1 MPALFMFTSKIRKD
15 DLVLNQTPLWKYVL
29 VIFIIG
35 MCALYASPNLYG
47 EDYAVQISAGRDGVV
62 DSSLVDKVT
71 TELQTAKIPSKS
83 IVLENEQILI
93 RLTDLDNQLVA
104 RETLER
110 ALSDDYS
117 VAMNLA
123 PDTPKWLEALG
134 GSPMKLGLD
143 LRGGVHFLMEVD
155 MNSAVAKSFED
166 MVGDFRT
173 ALREE
178 GIRYRNVKQ
187 GDAGVDIYFRDQD
200 ALDKA
205 QFFLRN
211 RNRDLVFTEK
221 NDLMLQ
227 ASMSE
232 QKLAET
238 RDYAV
243 KQNITIIRN
252 RVNQLGVAEP
262 SVQKQGVDRIVV
274 QLPGIQDTARA
285 KEILNATATLE
296 FRSVDLDHDVRDAV
310 NGRVPVGSELVM
322 DQQGQP
328 QLLKKRIILT
338 GNHIIDAN
346 SSNDEYGVPQ
356 VNISLDSK
364 GGSKMSQFTKDS
376 IGKPMATVFIEYKPT
391 GERDAK
397 DKLIF
402 EAKREVIS
410 IATIQARLGSSFR
423 ITGLDSPSE
432 AHNLAL
438 LLRAGA
444 LIAPIQIVEERTVGP
459 SLGKDNIEKGK
470 QAIIWGFVAV
480 LIFMLIYYKSFGLV
494 ANLALTLNL
503 VMIVGIMSMIPG
515 AALSLPGMA
524 GIVLTVGMAVDANVL
539 IFERIREELRDGRS
553 PQQAIHHGYDSAF
566 STILDANIT
575 TFIAGLVLFAVGT
588 GPIKGFSITLMIGI
602 ATSMFTAIVVT
613 RVVVNAWWG
622 GKRLTKLS
630 I

>member
-1 MPALFMFTSKIRKD
+1 MLRQPKRKD
-15 DLVLNQTPLWKYVL
+15 FHVLNQTPLWKYLVL
-29 VIFIIG
+29 IFIIG
-35 MCALYASPNLYG
+35 ICALYATPNLYG
-47 EDYAVQISAGRDGVV
+47 EDHAVQISAGRNATV
-62 DSSLVDKVT
+62 DDALLNQVT
-71 TELQTAKIPSKS
+71 ETLATQGIASKS
-83 IVLENEQILI
+83 IVLDNQQILV
-93 RLTDLDNQLVA
+93 RLTNADSQLIA

-110 ALSDDYS
+110 ALGDDYY

-123 PDTPKWLEALG
+123 PDTPAWLEALG
-134 GSPMKLGLD
+134 GAPMKLGLD

-155 MNSAVAKSFED
+155 MNSAVNKSFED
-166 MVGDFRT
+166 MVGDFRS

-178 GIRYRNVKQ
+178 GIRYRTVRQ
-187 GDAGVDIYFRDQD
+187 VEGVVEIFFRDQD
-200 ALDKA
+200 TLDKA
-205 QFFLRN
+205 EFFLRN

-221 NDLMLQ
+221 NDLKIMV
-227 ASMSE
+227 SMSE

-262 SVQKQGVDRIVV
+262 SVQKQGVDRIAV

-310 NGRVPVGSELVM
+310 AGRVPAGSELVLNQ
-322 DQQGQP
+322 DGQP
-328 QLLKKRIILT
+328 QLLKKKIILT

-346 SSNDEYGVPQ
+346 SSADEYGIPQ

-376 IGKPMATVFIEYKPT
+376 IGKPMATVFIEYKST
-391 GERDAK
+391 GERDANE
-397 DKLIF
+397 KLIF

-410 IATIQARLGSSFR
+410 VATIQARLGSSFR
-423 ITGLDSPSE
+423 ITGLDSPQE

-459 SLGKDNIEKGK
+459 SLGKENIRLGT
-470 QAIIWGFVAV
+470 QAIIWGFIAV
-480 LIFMLIYYKSFGLV
+480 LIFMLIYYKGFGLV

-515 AALSLPGMA
+515 AALSLPGM
-524 GIVLTVGMAVDANVL
+524 DANVL
-539 IFERIREELRDGRS
+539 IFERIREELREGRS

-575 TFIAGLVLFAVGT
+575 TFIVGLILFAVGT

-602 ATSMFTAIVVT
+602 ATSMFTAIFVT
-613 RVVVNAWWG
+613 RAVVNAWCG
-622 GKRLTKLS
+622 GKPLKKLS

>member
-1 MPALFMFTSKIRKD
+1 M
-15 DLVLNQTPLWKYVL
+15 LNQTPLWKLLVL
-29 VIFIIG
+29 IFIVGI
-35 MCALYASPNLYG
+35 CALYATPNLYG
-47 EDYAVQISAGRDGVV
+47 EDYAVQISAGRNATV
-62 DSSLVDKVT
+62 DDALLSKVT
-71 TELQTAKIPSKS
+71 ETLNTESIETKS
-83 IVLENEQILI
+83 IVLDNEQILV
-93 RLTDLDNQLVA
+93 RLTNSDSQLLA

-110 ALSDDYS
+110 ALGDNYY

-123 PDTPKWLEALG
+123 PDTPDWLAALG
-134 GSPMKLGLD
+134 GEPMKLGLD

-155 MNSAVAKSFED
+155 MNSAINKSFED
-166 MVGDFRT
+166 MVSDFKS

-178 GIRYRNVKQ
+178 GIRYRTVRQ
-187 GDAGVDIYFRDQD
+187 VEGGVEIFFRDQD
-200 ALDKA
+200 TLDKA
-205 QFFLRN
+205 EFFLRN

-221 NDLMLQ
+221 NDLRIVVN
-227 ASMSE
+227 MSE

-262 SVQKQGVDRIVV
+262 SVQKQGVDRIAV

-310 NGRVPVGSELVM
+310 AGRVPAGSELVLNQ
-322 DQQGQP
+322 DGQP
-328 QLLKKRIILT
+328 QLLKKKIILT

-346 SSNDEYGVPQ
+346 SSADEYGIPQ

-376 IGKPMATVFIEYKPT
+376 IGKPMATVFIEYKTT
-391 GERDAK
+391 GERDANE
-397 DKLIF
+397 KLIF

-423 ITGLDSPSE
+423 ITGLDSPQE

-459 SLGKDNIEKGK
+459 SLGKENIELGK

-480 LIFMLIYYKSFGLV
+480 LIFMLVYYKAFGLV
-494 ANLALTLNL
+494 ADLALTLNL

-515 AALSLPGMA
+515 ATLSLPGMA

-539 IFERIREELRDGRS
+539 IFERIREELREGRS

-575 TFIAGLVLFAVGT
+575 TFIAGLILFAVGT

-602 ATSMFTAIVVT
+602 ATSMFTAIFIT
-613 RVVVNAWWG
+613 RAVVNAWCG
-622 GKRLTKLS
+622 GKPLKTLS

>member
-1 MPALFMFTSKIRKD
+1 M
-15 DLVLNQTPLWKYVL
+15 LNQTPLWKYIVLIL
-29 VIFIIG
+29 VIG
-35 MCALYASPNLYG
+35 VCALYASPNLYG
-47 EDYAVQISAGRDGVV
+47 EDPAVQISAGRNATVNADLLEKVNAELKAENIDYKSVV
-62 DSSLVDKVT
+62 FED
-71 TELQTAKIPSKS
+71 Q
-83 IVLENEQILI
+83 QILI
-93 RLTDLDNQLVA
+93 RLNDLDTQRIA
-104 RETLER
+104 REKLGK
-110 ALSDDYS
+110 ALGDEYY

-134 GSPMKLGLD
+134 GTPMKLGLD
-143 LRGGVHFLMEVD
+143 LRGGVYFLMEVD
-155 MNSAVAKSFED
+155 MNSAIKKSFED
-166 MVGDFRT
+166 MVGDFRS

-178 GIRYRNVKQ
+178 GIRYRTVKQ
-187 GDAGVDIYFRDQD
+187 VDQGVEIYFRDQET
-200 ALDKA
+200 LDEA
-205 QFFLRN
+205 DFFLKN
-211 RNRDLVFTEK
+211 RNRDLLFTEESG
-221 NDLMLQ
+221 LVIL
-227 ASMSE
+227 ASMSDN
-232 QKLAET
+232 KLAET

-262 SVQKQGVDRIVV
+262 IVQKQGLDRIVV

-296 FRSVDLDHDVRDAV
+296 FRSVDLDHDVRDAIS
-310 NGRVPVGSELVM
+310 GRVPAGSELIN
-322 DQQGQP
+322 DQQGRP
-328 QLLKKRIILT
+328 QLLDKKIILT

-346 SSNDEYGVPQ
+346 SSADEYGIPQ

-376 IGKPMATVFIEYKPT
+376 IGKPMATVFIEYKSD
-391 GERDAK
+391 GERDA
-397 DKLIF
+397 DDNLVF

-423 ITGLDSPSE
+423 ITGLDSPKE

-444 LIAPIQIVEERTVGP
+444 LVAPIQIVEERTVGP
-459 SLGKDNIEKGK
+459 SLGKDNIELGK
-470 QAIIWGFVAV
+470 QAIMWGFVAV
-480 LIFMLIYYKSFGLV
+480 MIFMLVYYKKFGVV
-494 ANLALTLNL
+494 ANFALTINL

-553 PQQAIHHGYDSAF
+553 PQQAIHHGYDNAF

-575 TFIAGLVLFAVGT
+575 TFIVGLILFAVGT

-602 ATSMFTAIVVT
+602 ITSMFTAIFVT
-613 RVVVNAWWG
+613 RAVVNAWWG
-622 GKRLTKLS
+622 GKRLSKLS

>member
-1 MPALFMFTSKIRKD
+1 MRQ
-15 DLVLNQTPLWKYVL
+15 V
-29 VIFIIG
+29 
-35 MCALYASPNLYG
+35 
-47 EDYAVQISAGRDGVV
+47 E
-62 DSSLVDKVT
+62 
-71 TELQTAKIPSKS
+71 
-83 IVLENEQILI
+83 
-93 RLTDLDNQLVA
+93 
-104 RETLER
+104 
-110 ALSDDYS
+110 
-117 VAMNLA
+117 
-123 PDTPKWLEALG
+123 
-134 GSPMKLGLD
+134 
-143 LRGGVHFLMEVD
+143 GGVEIF
-155 MNSAVAKSFED
+155 
-166 MVGDFRT
+166 
-173 ALREE
+173 
-178 GIRYRNVKQ
+178 
-187 GDAGVDIYFRDQD
+187 FRDQET
-200 ALDKA
+200 LDKA
-205 QFFLRN
+205 EFFLRN

-221 NDLMLQ
+221 NDLKIVV
-227 ASMSE
+227 SMSE

-243 KQNITIIRN
+243 KQNIKIIRN

-262 SVQKQGVDRIVV
+262 SVQKQGVDRIAV

-310 NGRVPVGSELVM
+310 AGRVPAGSELVL

-328 QLLKKRIILT
+328 QLLKKKIILT

-346 SSNDEYGVPQ
+346 SSADEYGIPQ

-376 IGKPMATVFIEYKPT
+376 IGKPMATVFIEYKST
-391 GERDAK
+391 GERDAN

-423 ITGLDSPSE
+423 ITGLDSPQE
-432 AHNLAL
+432 AHNLSL

-459 SLGKDNIEKGK
+459 SLGKENIALGT

-480 LIFMLIYYKSFGLV
+480 LIFMLIYYKAFGLV

-515 AALSLPGMA
+515 ATLSLPGMA

-539 IFERIREELRDGRS
+539 IFERIREELREGRS

-575 TFIAGLVLFAVGT
+575 TFIAGLILFAVGT

-602 ATSMFTAIVVT
+602 ATSMFTAIFVT
-613 RVVVNAWWG
+613 RAVVNAWCG
-622 GKRLTKLS
+622 GKPLKKLS

>member
-1 MPALFMFTSKIRKD
+1 M
-15 DLVLNQTPLWKYVL
+15 LNQTPLWKLLVL
-29 VIFIIG
+29 IFIVGI
-35 MCALYASPNLYG
+35 CALYATPNLYG
-47 EDYAVQISAGRDGVV
+47 EDYAVQISAGRNATV
-62 DSSLVDKVT
+62 DDALLSKVT
-71 TELQTAKIPSKS
+71 ETLSTESIETKS
-83 IVLENEQILI
+83 IVLDNEQILV
-93 RLTDLDNQLVA
+93 RLTNSDSQLLA

-110 ALSDDYS
+110 ALGDNYY

-123 PDTPKWLEALG
+123 PDTPAWLAALG
-134 GSPMKLGLD
+134 GEPMKLGLD

-155 MNSAVAKSFED
+155 MNSAINKSFED
-166 MVGDFRT
+166 MVSDFKS

-178 GIRYRNVKQ
+178 GIRYRTVRQ
-187 GDAGVDIYFRDQD
+187 VEGGVEIFFRDQD
-200 ALDKA
+200 TLDKA
-205 QFFLRN
+205 EFFLRN

-221 NDLMLQ
+221 NDLRIVV
-227 ASMSE
+227 SMSE

-262 SVQKQGVDRIVV
+262 SVQKQGVDRIAV

-310 NGRVPVGSELVM
+310 AGRVPPGSELVLNQ
-322 DQQGQP
+322 DGQP
-328 QLLKKRIILT
+328 QLLKKKIILT

-346 SSNDEYGVPQ
+346 SSADEYGIPQ

-376 IGKPMATVFIEYKPT
+376 IGKPMATVFIEYKAT
-391 GERDAK
+391 GERDAN

-423 ITGLDSPSE
+423 ITGLDSPQE

-459 SLGKDNIEKGK
+459 SLGKENIELGK

-480 LIFMLIYYKSFGLV
+480 LIFMLVYYKAFGLV
-494 ANLALTLNL
+494 ADLALTLNL

-515 AALSLPGMA
+515 ATLSLPGMA

-539 IFERIREELRDGRS
+539 IFERIREELREGRS

-575 TFIAGLVLFAVGT
+575 TFIAGLILFAVGT

-602 ATSMFTAIVVT
+602 ATSMFTAIFIT
-613 RVVVNAWWG
+613 RAVVNAWCG
-622 GKRLTKLS
+622 GKPLKTLS